1 MVNPTIFRDYD
12 IRGVYPTEINE
23 ETYYAIGRA
32 SAVYLNV
39 DSIAV
44 GRDTRVSSPN
54 LLAAFI
60 AGITD
65 QGTQVIDLG
74 LISTE
79 MLYFASGYYRF
90 PASAIVSASHNPPEY
105 NGLKIV
111 TQGAVPL
118 SGERGLP
125 EIKALVQQNRFV
137 NAAQKGRITQQNILG
152 DWVNHALSFINPPAL
167 RQLKVVVD
175 AGNGMGGMAWTEVAK
190 RLPISIIPLY
200 FELDGTF
207 PNHTPNPVIES
218 NLTAL
223 SETVVKEKA
232 DFGIA
237 LDGDADRIV
246 LLDNKGQMLSS
257 TLLMAMLCQEIL
269 IKYGPGLVLYNVTIG
284 RIVPEIV
291 EKYGGT
297 SMRVRVGHAFIKQY
311 MKQYQALFAGET
323 SGHYY
328 FRDNFTADSS
338 LIAGLFA
345 IQFVSNQPNSLAE
358 VAQEFNKYP
367 QSGEINFLVPDAV
380 QVIERI
386 KADYSDAKMDEID
399 GLTFWYPDWW
409 FNLRQS
415 KTEPLLRL
423 NVEANS
429 LPILEEK
436 SRDLVLKIQA
446 MGGVEKKR

>member
-1 MVNPTIFRDYD
+1 VFNPNIFRDYD
-12 IRGVYPTEINE
+12 IRGVYPTELNE
-23 ETYYAIGRA
+23 ATYYAIGHA
-32 SAVYLNV
+32 LAVYLNV

-44 GRDTRVSSPN
+44 GRDMRISSPN
-54 LLAAFI
+54 LFAALVD
-60 AGITD
+60 GITD

-79 MLYFASGYYRF
+79 MLYFASGYYQF

-125 EIKALVQQNRFV
+125 EIKALVQQNQFV
-137 NAAQKGRITQQNILG
+137 NAAQKGRVTQQNILE
-152 DWVNHALSFINPPAL
+152 DWINHALSFINPSAL
-167 RQLKVVVD
+167 RRLKVVVD
-175 AGNGMGGMAWTEVAK
+175 AGNGMGGIAWAEVAK

-200 FELDGTF
+200 FELDGNF

-223 SETVVKEKA
+223 KASVLKEQA

-237 LDGDADRIV
+237 LDGDADRIIV
-246 LLDNKGQMLSS
+246 LDNRGQMLSS
-257 TLLMAMLCQEIL
+257 TVFMAMLCQELL

-345 IQFVSNQPNSLAE
+345 IQFVSNQSHSLAE
-358 VAQEFNKYP
+358 VAQDFNKYP
-367 QSGEINFLVPDAV
+367 QSGEINFVVPDVLQAL
-380 QVIERI
+380 EPI
-386 KADYSDAKMDEID
+386 KSDYSDAKVDEID

-423 NVEANS
+423 NVEANT
-429 LPILEEK
+429 LPILQEK
-436 SRDLVLKIQA
+436 TTTIIQKIQA
-446 MGGVEKKR
+446 MGGVEKKG